1 MEEHAMRPNPHTRK
15 PVAHPYARISDPL
28 QRKGGGLERQTTA
41 DASCFCRQFGF
52 ALGKRILVDDGVSA
66 WKGLNASPNHQLG
79 QFLADARKGLIPR
92 GDCLLL
98 ENYDR
103 LSRQDPWAAIGL
115 VSELR
120 QLGIHIGRLDRMKL
134 LRYDSTDPGDFFEA
148 SIEFMRG
155 NSESNAKSDRNG
167 KAWARKRKAAREN
180 GAIITHRLPAWVVE
194 RGGKLKLIA
203 DRAALVKR
211 IFVLSASGH
220 GAALIVKKLT
230 REKVPAFGASG
241 RWTRAY
247 VGLILKDRRVLG
259 EFQPR
264 RRDGSPD
271 GPPLPH
277 YYPAAI
283 SEAEFYAARA
293 GAGSQRQKQ
302 GRIGNRVE
310 LFSGLLKNARDAD
323 SYYVATR
330 TDGGKHTRVLVNTN
344 AAEGRAKCYSF
355 PLATLESAILSLLS
369 EINAH
374 EILNGDSGPDESLAL
389 AGELASVDAKIGELE
404 AELLKGDVAALANVL
419 RHLEA
424 RKREL
429 AEKLADAREK
439 ATHPLS
445 ESWGETQT
453 LLEALKKAAEPQDV
467 RIRLR
472 GAFKRIVECIWLL
485 VVPKGRDRLCAVQI
499 WFQGGERHRDYL
511 IWHRPARANKS
522 ARTEC
527 QWWARSLTDVVNPGA
542 LDLRRRDHAKRLEA
556 ALASVNL
563 ANDESAAGERIN
575 GRSRNGRGRAKMNQS
590 GRRES

>member
-1 MEEHAMRPNPHTRK
+1 M
-15 PVAHPYARISDPL
+15 
-28 QRKGGGLERQTTA
+28 ERQTTA
-41 DASCFCRQFGF
+41 DADRFCRHFGF
-52 ALGKRILVDDGVSA
+52 AVGKRILVDDGVSA

-79 QFLADARKGLIPR
+79 QFLADARKGLIPP

-167 KAWARKRKAAREN
+167 KAWARKRKAAREK
-180 GAIITHRLPAWVVE
+180 GAIITHRLPAWVE
-194 RGGKLKLIA
+194 DRGGKLKLIGH
-203 DRAALVKR
+203 RAAIVRR
-211 IFVLSASGH
+211 IFALSAGGH
-220 GAALIVKKLT
+220 GASLIVKKLT

-264 RRDGSPD
+264 RRDGSTE
-271 GPPLPH
+271 GPPLLH
-277 YYPAAI
+277 YYPPAI

-293 GAGSQRQKQ
+293 GAGSRRQKQ

-310 LFSGLLKNARDAD
+310 LFSGLLKNARDGD

-330 TDGGKHTRVLVNTN
+330 TDGGKHSRVLVNTN

-355 PLATLESAILSLLS
+355 PLATFESAIISLLS
-369 EINAH
+369 EIDPQ

-404 AELLKGDVAALANVL
+404 TELLKGDVAALANVL
-419 RHLEA
+419 RQLEA

-439 ATHPLS
+439 AAHPLS

-453 LLEALKKAAEPQDV
+453 LLETMENSNDPTDV
-467 RIRLR
+467 RLRLR
-472 GAFKRIVECIWLL
+472 GALKRIVYSIWLL
-485 VVPKGRDRLCAVQI
+485 IMPKGRDRLCAAQV

-511 IWHRPARANKS
+511 IWHRPARANKT
-522 ARTEC
+522 ARTEG
-527 QWWARSLTDVVNPGA
+527 QWWVRSLAAVAEPDK
-542 LDLRRRDHAKRLEA
+542 LDLRQRSHARRLET
-556 ALASVNL
+556 ALTAIDL
-563 ANDESAAGERIN
+563 TDEDTTN
-575 GRSRNGRGRAKMNQS
+575 GPPKRPRPT
-590 GRRES
+590 

>member
-1 MEEHAMRPNPHTRK
+1 M
-15 PVAHPYARISDPL
+15 
-28 QRKGGGLERQTTA
+28 ERQTTA
-41 DASCFCRQFGF
+41 DADSFCRQFGF

-79 QFLADARKGLIPR
+79 QFLADARKGLVPR

-120 QLGIHIGRLDRMKL
+120 QLGVHIGRLDRMKL

-180 GAIITHRLPAWVVE
+180 GAIITHRLPAWVEE
-194 RGGKLKLIA
+194 RGGKLKLIPE
-203 DRAALVKR
+203 RAAIVKQ
-211 IFVLSASGH
+211 IFSLSANGH
-220 GAALIVKKLT
+220 GAALVVKTLT
-230 REKVPAFGASG
+230 QNKVPAFGASA

-264 RRDGSPD
+264 RLDGSSD
-271 GPPLPH
+271 GPPLVN
-277 YYPAAI
+277 YYPPAI

-293 GAGSQRQKQ
+293 GAGSRRQKQ

-310 LFSGLLKNARDAD
+310 LFSGLLKNARDGD

-330 TDGGKHTRVLVNTN
+330 TDGGKHSRVLVNTN

-355 PLATLESAILSLLS
+355 PLATFEGSILSLLS
-369 EINAH
+369 EIDPH
-374 EILNGDSGPDESLAL
+374 EILHVDSSPDESLAL
-389 AGELASVDAKIGELE
+389 AGELAGVDAKISELE
-404 AELLKGDVAALANVL
+404 AELLRGDVTALANVL
-419 RHLEA
+419 RRLEA

-429 AEKLADAREK
+429 GEKLADARQK
-439 ATHPLS
+439 AAHSLS
-445 ESWGETQT
+445 ESWSETQT
-453 LLEALKKAAEPQDV
+453 LLETLEKATDPQDV
-467 RIRLR
+467 RLRLR
-472 GAFKRIVECIWLL
+472 AALKRIVHDIWLL
-485 VVPKGRDRLCAVQI
+485 VLPKGRDRLAAIQI
-499 WFQGGERHRDYL
+499 WFHGGERHRDYVV
-511 IWHRPARANKS
+511 WHRPARANKDS
-522 ARTEC
+522 RKDG
-527 QWWARSLTDVVNPGA
+527 QWWAQSLAEVVRPGA
-542 LDLRRRDHAKRLEA
+542 LDLRKRDHATRLEK
-556 ALASVNL
+556 ALAEVKL
-563 ANDESAAGERIN
+563 
-575 GRSRNGRGRAKMNQS
+575 
-590 GRRES
+590 